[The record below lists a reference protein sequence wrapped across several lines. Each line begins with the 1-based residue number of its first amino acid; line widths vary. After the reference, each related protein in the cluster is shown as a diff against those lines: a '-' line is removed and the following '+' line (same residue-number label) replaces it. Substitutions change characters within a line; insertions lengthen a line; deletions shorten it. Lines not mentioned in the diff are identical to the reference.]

1 MNNMSHKP
9 FNRKFL
15 FFIPIGIAF
24 VFLLPA
30 AVMWLWNT
38 ILPGVIGVKTI
49 TYWQAAGIFVLSKLL
64 FGHFGGGGGH
74 RRKTGKEKGPG
85 FSEEDKQKFRE
96 EMQKRFG

>member
-15 FFIPIGIAF
+15 FFIPLGIAF
-24 VFLLPA
+24 FFLLPA
-30 AVMWLWNT
+30 AVMWLWNA
-38 ILPGVIGVKTI
+38 ILPAVLGVKAI
-49 TYWQAAGIFVLSKLL
+49 TYWQAAGIFVLSKIL

-74 RRKTGKEKGPG
+74 RRKSWKEKGPM
-85 FSEEDKQKFRE
+85 FSEEDKLKFRD

>member
-1 MNNMSHKP
+1 MDTMTSKP
-9 FNRKFL
+9 FNKKFL
-15 FFIPIGIAF
+15 FFIPLGIAF
-24 VFLLPA
+24 FFLLPY

-74 RRKTGKEKGPG
+74 KPGQRNKWKGM
-85 FSEEDKQKFRE
+85 SDEDKAKFKE
-96 EMQKRFG
+96 EMQKRFE